1 MTVKTVTPQNVL
13 EHILAFSLSEQR
25 WLAKQLINRLLGD
38 QPQMESTSWKDDEPL
53 PESATVDEA
62 IDLFLADKC
71 SLGRAAEL
79 ASVTRWDIQG
89 TLQERGIPIYGGSE
103 ITVEQMYDQI
113 EWLEERGI
121 L

>member
-1 MTVKTVTPQNVL
+1 MTVKTVTPQKVL
-13 EHILAFSLSEQR
+13 EHVLSFSLSEQR

-38 QPQMESTSWKDDEPL
+38 EPESASWDDDEPL

-79 ASVTRWDIQG
+79 ASVTRWDIQA
-89 TLQERGIPIYGGSE
+89 TLKERGIPIYGGSE
-103 ITVEQMYDQI
+103 MTVEEMYDQI